1 MAFLCRML
9 QFRFYRIE
17 NSARQSRLSSLIF
30 VPVIYLLKSNLPLS
44 FLFLSFTLF
53 SPPRFLFLFLFLF
66 FWSKNPFQ
74 SDRLKIG
81 GNGMIVWHWIV
92 GKSFFRRASDWI
104 SLESCLLLDV
114 VDGSVQVCGP
124 VAPNS
129 NLAVSTGTMTV
140 ETYFMKVF

>member
-9 QFRFYRIE
+9 QFWFYRIE
-17 NSARQSRLSSLIF
+17 YSAWQSIPSSLIF
-30 VPVIYLLKSNLPLS
+30 LPVIYLLKSNLPLR

-53 SPPRFLFLFLFLF
+53 SPPRFLFLFFS
-66 FWSKNPFQ
+66 FWLENPFQ
-74 SDRLKIG
+74 SDRFKIG

-92 GKSFFRRASDWI
+92 GKSFFWRASDWI

-124 VAPNS
+124 IAPNS
-129 NLAVSTGTMTV
+129 NLVVSTSTMTV
-140 ETYFMKVF
+140 ETYFLKVF